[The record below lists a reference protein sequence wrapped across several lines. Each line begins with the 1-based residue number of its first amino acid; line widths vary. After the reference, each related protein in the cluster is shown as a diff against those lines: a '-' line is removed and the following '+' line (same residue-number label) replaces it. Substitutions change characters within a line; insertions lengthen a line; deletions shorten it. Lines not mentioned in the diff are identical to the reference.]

1 MEQSITP
8 ELLAAA
14 AGMVVSLF
22 CSYFPAARRWM
33 DERSSD
39 EKRQVMLAATIL
51 IGLAIYALSCAGAL
65 TDLTGLSLACDRS
78 GIVLL
83 ARVIFTGAVVNQA
96 TYGLSPRA
104 RRA

>member
-33 DERSSD
+33 DERSVS
-39 EKRQVMLAATIL
+39 E
-51 IGLAIYALSCAGAL
+51 
-65 TDLTGLSLACDRS
+65 
-78 GIVLL
+78 
-83 ARVIFTGAVVNQA
+83 AVQI
-96 TYGLSPRA
+96 RA
-104 RRA
+104 